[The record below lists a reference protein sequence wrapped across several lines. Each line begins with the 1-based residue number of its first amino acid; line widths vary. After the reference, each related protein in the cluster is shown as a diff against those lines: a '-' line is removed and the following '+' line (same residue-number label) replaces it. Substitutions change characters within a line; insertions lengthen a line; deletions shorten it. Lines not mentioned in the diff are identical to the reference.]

1 MFKTIGAALAGAPV
15 ARAREPVRR
24 HSRLVGQCE
33 AVFWRR
39 TDRREVR
46 RVLLAARK
54 YELAGRQPGR
64 RNGPL
69 GHVGLEVLE
78 LLVNLVDYRTGRLE
92 PSLNT
97 LTRKLRRSKDA
108 VVRALA
114 VLRAHGFTDWIR
126 RFETV
131 ERDGPGPRIR
141 QTSNAYRLSLPVRA
155 ARLLGVQGKDVPLPD
170 DLAYELENQRQ
181 ELVAMKAVLSL
192 DDLAV
197 LEVND
202 RLLGRALAELGCSVQ
217 ERESVSRSESKSTI
231 YK

>member
-1 MFKTIGAALAGAPV
+1 MFTTIGAALAGAPV
-15 ARAREPVRR
+15 ARARQPVRR
-24 HSRLVGQCE
+24 HSRPMGQCE

-78 LLVNLVDYRTGRLE
+78 LLVNLVDHRTGRLE
-92 PSLNT
+92 PSLDT

-114 VLRAHGFTDWIR
+114 ALRAHGFADWIR

-131 ERDGPGPRIR
+131 DREGPGPRIR
-141 QTSNAYRLSLPVRA
+141 QTSNAYQLSLPARA
-155 ARLLGVQGKDVPLPD
+155 ARLLGVQGQPAPLPD
-170 DLAYELENQRQ
+170 DLAQDRENRRQ
-181 ELVAMKAVLSL
+181 ELAAMKATLSL
-192 DDLAV
+192 DQLAV
-197 LEVND
+197 LEVDNEP
-202 RLLGRALAELGCSVQ
+202 LGQALAQLGRLVQ
-217 ERESVSRSESKSTI
+217 ERESASRSESKSKI
-231 YK
+231 FS